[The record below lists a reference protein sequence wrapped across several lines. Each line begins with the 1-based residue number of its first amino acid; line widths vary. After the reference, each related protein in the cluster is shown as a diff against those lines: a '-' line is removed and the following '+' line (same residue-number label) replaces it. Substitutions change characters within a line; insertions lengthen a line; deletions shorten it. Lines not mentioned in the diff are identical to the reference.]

1 MGLRLFHLAFISLS
15 VVLAG
20 FCAAWAAGMYRTQP
34 DAMYLVGAVLSGASA
49 VGLIVYG
56 AAFQRKMR
64 QL

>member
-1 MGLRLFHLAFISLS
+1 MGLRLFHLAFISMS

-20 FCAAWAAGMYRTQP
+20 FCAAWAAGMYRVQP
-34 DAMYLVGAVLSGASA
+34 DAVYLVGALLSAASA
-49 VGLIVYG
+49 VGLIMYG